1 MLHSIY
7 PWFIYLSVC
16 PRMQEVQI
24 TEELDPNRDILD
36 FETDGALCEILR
48 ETYLSLPALKYV
60 ETWICHLSSILAN
73 QRCYRPCVIDTGANQ
88 LSTVLFGDGLCEGP
102 YYFNFE

>member
-1 MLHSIY
+1 
-7 PWFIYLSVC
+7 
-16 PRMQEVQI
+16 MQEVQI

-60 ETWICHLSSILAN
+60 DA
-73 QRCYRPCVIDTGANQ
+73 
-88 LSTVLFGDGLCEGP
+88 LFFSFSNCQAHQH
-102 YYFNFE
+102 